1 MKLFLVLHLHSH
13 FALLGNEA
21 FFTSSLSKPA
31 ARIPFQT
38 FGSRSQVEE
47 PTTSVK
53 ESLRCPKGRLLG
65 KTLTE
70 HEDCHDC
77 TGRDLGRLCFCRGLP
92 SLCFSC
98 RGCVF
103 SMPSGFLTVHKGLFI
118 HRRRMPAG
126 VSTNQIMTLS
136 APAHWPAATT
146 HMTPRNVLWGKK
158 KVGSWREL
166 KRYYDKEEL
175 EDRRAGGVIRK
186 PINCTHPQE
195 QKANS
200 AQGKAYFH

>member
-13 FALLGNEA
+13 FIHFCFAWNWGLTYIKSFKNCRKDTFSDVWLSFSSGGAHNECEGMP
-21 FFTSSLSKPA
+21 FEFTSACDVQGPSL
-31 ARIPFQT
+31 
-38 FGSRSQVEE
+38 GY
-47 PTTSVK
+47 
-53 ESLRCPKGRLLG
+53 

-118 HRRRMPAG
+118 HRQRMPAG

-146 HMTPRNVLWGKK
+146 HMTPRGPRAMFCGKKCWIMKRTKKVLW
-158 KVGSWREL
+158 L
-166 KRYYDKEEL
+166 
-175 EDRRAGGVIRK
+175 RRTVR
-186 PINCTHPQE
+186 
-195 QKANS
+195 QKGWECYNEAN
-200 AQGKAYFH
+200 QL